1 MEIVRFAF
9 GAPRASTG
17 NGTAAIQGP
26 AAIPGTGS
34 GATSAA
40 ASPVAARDA
49 GQAAAMPVTE
59 GTQQSR
65 EDFQAVLD
73 KVSRYINPER
83 RSLSFRLSE
92 ELGRTIVSVYDA
104 ETDELIR
111 QIPGETVVRIAS
123 TMQELARQGHG
134 GIPAS
139 GLLLSEQA

>member
-1 MEIVRFAF
+1 
-9 GAPRASTG
+9 
-17 NGTAAIQGP
+17 
-26 AAIPGTGS
+26 
-34 GATSAA
+34 
-40 ASPVAARDA
+40 
-49 GQAAAMPVTE
+49 MPVTE

-83 RSLSFRLSE
+83 RSLSFRLNE

-111 QIPGETVVRIAS
+111 QIPGEVVVRIAS
-123 TMQELARQGHG
+123 ALQELARQGG
-134 GIPAS
+134 EGTTAS